1 MCRRSM
7 SAAARLVLSLG
18 LCASAA
24 ALSPPAAAANTTEA
38 GTPSAAAAPSL
49 PRQFVVEVAA
59 GGVLFADGTRLGA
72 PSELGRWA
80 QRAAAASR
88 FSGAVVFGDPAR
100 DGSAIAEVVTL
111 LEQSGFAEVRSAGRP
126 APKALSAARAS
137 GPVPVVWAGRPRP
150 APAPRVAP
158 TPSAPPVVL
167 SSAGLHVDGLL
178 NREPHRGRL
187 VRLFERQFDTFK
199 RCHARA
205 EPHAEGASFGVDLLI
220 PKEGGVAKVRE
231 TRTRLTNKDFQA
243 CMRRAF
249 EAIRFTPPA
258 SERPEIVS
266 YSVLFKP
273 AAR

>member
-1 MCRRSM
+1 MCHHIM
-7 SAAARLVLSLG
+7 SAAVRLVLSIG
-18 LCASAA
+18 LCVGAA
-24 ALSPPAAAANTTEA
+24 TLPAPGAAANTPEA
-38 GTPSAAAAPSL
+38 GTSTAAAAPSL

-80 QRAAAASR
+80 QRAASLSR
-88 FSGAVVFGDPAR
+88 FAGAVVFGDPER
-100 DGSAIAEVVTL
+100 DGSAIAEVVAL
-111 LEQSGFAEVRSAGRP
+111 LEQSGFAQVRSAGRP
-126 APKALSAARAS
+126 APRALSAARAN
-137 GPVPVVWAGRPRP
+137 GPVPVVWGGRPHP

-158 TPSAPPVVL
+158 TPSAPPVTL
-167 SSAGLHVDGLL
+167 ASAGLHVDGLL

-220 PKEGGVAKVRE
+220 PKEGGLAKVRE

-258 SERPEIVS
+258 SERPEVVS

>member
-1 MCRRSM
+1 M
-7 SAAARLVLSLG
+7 SAAARLLLSLG
-18 LCASAA
+18 LCAGVAAFSARG
-24 ALSPPAAAANTTEA
+24 AAANTTEA
-38 GTPSAAAAPSL
+38 GASGGPGAASL
-49 PRQFVVEVAA
+49 PRQFVVEVGA

-80 QRAAAASR
+80 QRAAVASR
-88 FSGAVVFGDPAR
+88 FAGAVVFGDPER
-100 DGSAIAEVVTL
+100 DGSAITEVVAL

-126 APKALSAARAS
+126 APRALSAVRAS

-158 TPSAPPVVL
+158 APSAPPVAL
-167 SSAGLHVDGLL
+167 ASAGLHVDGVL

-220 PKEGGVAKVRE
+220 PKAGGLAKVRE